1 MQLSLTKGLI
11 LACALS
17 TATWPVL
24 SSAETEP
31 SAAADEAATT
41 PAAQPE
47 GTSSTQPAVAAPSAA
62 APSAAAPAAADV
74 QTGDQTAALP
84 EGVTP
89 EMMADGEELFFQNC
103 RRCHGMRGKAGVP
116 LAGNENIAD
125 PSYIAGMIINGAGY
139 MPALGGHLDDDQI
152 AAIATFA
159 RNSWGNA
166 YGPVT
171 PQDVQDMR

>member
-17 TATWPVL
+17 TGTWPVL

-47 GTSSTQPAVAAPSAA
+47 GTSSTQPAMA
-62 APSAAAPAAADV
+62 APSAAAPAADV
-74 QTGDQTAALP
+74 QTGEQTAALP

-139 MPALGGHLDDDQI
+139 MPALGGHLDDNQI

>member
-1 MQLSLTKGLI
+1 MQLALIKGLI
-11 LACALS
+11 LAC
-17 TATWPVL
+17 VL
-24 SSAETEP
+24 
-31 SAAADEAATT
+31 SAAAWPALSWAETGSSPAADAGLTGQ
-41 PAAQPE
+41 AAQPD
-47 GTSSTQPAVAAPSAA
+47 GTFSSQPVVAAPLA
-62 APSAAAPAAADV
+62 AAAPADVNAD
-74 QTGDQTAALP
+74 DQLAALP

-89 EMMADGEELFFQNC
+89 EMMADGETLFFQNC

-125 PSYIAGMIINGAGY
+125 PDYIAGMIINGAGY

-166 YGPVT
+166 YGPVA
-171 PQDVQDMR
+171 PQDVRDMR